1 MDVFSLLRRGLSGDV
16 CESLSFAPLREVAPL
31 VHSFTGSL
39 PEVLLQSCRAEKL
52 EAGVE
57 EIHLLST
64 HFWTLVGVWS
74 VDLVRLAQLLA
85 ARFLNECLQLQ
96 RASSEMR
103 FALEEATEQPGRTE
117 TTAPQL
123 QSLEL
128 PRLRARCK
136 ELERELEERRERSP
150 RSGADG
156 TLDEA
161 EALRAALGG
170 ASPGAAQCSRCQAL
184 EAKLREQEER
194 LLERQLEP
202 ASGRVKEAAPA
213 DPALARLLVGEAPPV
228 VRRRA
233 AVVLQS
239 AWRRRAAVLRFERHL
254 VGLVF
259 PARNDGRKLS
269 GTVGSVRLA
278 QALAARVFRAL
289 RRRGLD
295 FEAAFRCA
303 DTGYEDGD
311 EHPSGRIRVGQFL
324 LFLCRQ
330 PGLALAPA
338 ESAAL
343 LRLLKRRDRGNRKA
357 SEEKAPPSAEA
368 SDSSGLGRGALERAS
383 LLRPEASTDLQ
394 EAWRWEMPYDF
405 ARQLQAA
412 ASRDVGPAPACEAL
426 EAVAELL
433 RGRRCRF
440 LWGSDAASWDRL
452 VRDALLLQLLEERER
467 LQAAI
472 EDRAATG
479 KSGTAAGAAAAFLSG
494 ELECQLADCE
504 SDMKAALQ
512 GPSPPVS
519 ATAFTARLLR
529 EQLPLAPVTL
539 HAASR
544 AALEGAGGGIRQGQ
558 VLDNLRQQQE
568 LKGNLVGGFVRFQ
581 QPLSA
586 SPSLIHI
593 TATRPAWTLRL
604 KELSERGMLVQI
616 SPLSPAG
623 WKEDLQLAYCAGSAE
638 GVQHIGPSKGIRTVQ
653 VHFIPRLTRTPELV
667 ALQTYIRQRQGAP
680 SGPAPARPEP
690 EAVLCQLGGFAIAAS
705 LPGDGDG
712 LSLRAVRTGKVVEET
727 SAQATLGRGKVALAL
742 AAPTA
747 VGELEIKAQWEPTA
761 ETETKEAKAHEGE
774 KPEVGDFLSMSRV
787 KVARAS
793 LRGFA
798 VLLHRDAQM
807 LQLWYEAV
815 CSDATTSARALQ
827 ALATLP
833 EAEKDEEA
841 QRSKGLQALSL
852 ELPEPEMPW
861 SPETPARSRGDGFT
875 GFTTSQSG
883 LSLPDSEGMSSQ
895 QMAGEDIHG
904 QRRSPRPLM
913 VVEQPMAARRRRTP
927 RGDDRPFGLDGERP
941 KRRSLESHPPDLL
954 FAGKGRTWVPSAER
968 LPVKSVEGAK
978 KKGKA
983 PQAAAATGWEAYG
996 GEGTGNGSFSLKSAH
1011 DFSMAISTQHKTIMT
1026 TVPGYLRSQVK
1037 SADAAP
1043 LEAQL
1048 EGKARSAP
1056 SKRSTRSLQGIKP
1069 DADEVLQ
1076 CIESLYVDKLK
1087 PFGRILRKRVA
1098 ERHVQIHLKE
1108 QHPFMPGAATELPD
1122 VDIKHLKALCDDSDQ
1137 LDIAPEEGGDWS
1149 ATFRGRA
1156 QVFVDIY
1163 SPEDDYSPETWQAAR
1178 EYFASL
1184 PESEALLPGG
1194 RYSCAQ
1200 ALVQREL
1207 PFLGGFTLGEVCHLV
1222 QLAISKHKILG
1233 YCNGAVVPYS
1243 RSQSRVK
1250 EECAESQQPCI
1261 GAPNKEDPSSLSS
1274 LALASLEKAREHL
1287 REILRDASSAP
1298 SNSGPSMV
1306 PLSNVKRLFRSRY
1319 QIELSETAL
1328 GHSKL
1333 SELLQDQ
1340 RFSDICEVQLQGQGY
1355 IVVQVQGKPEA
1366 ADADTEALVP
1376 SRYNGG
1382 PIGPV
1387 RDDPESQ

>member
-1 MDVFSLLRRGLSGDV
+1 MEASIACVTYSWLSV
-16 CESLSFAPLREVAPL
+16 QLQVAPL

-39 PEVLLQSCRAEKL
+39 PEVLLQICRAEKL
-52 EAGVE
+52 E
-57 EIHLLST
+57 
-64 HFWTLVGVWS
+64 

-103 FALEEATEQPGRTE
+103 FALEEATATEPGGTE

-150 RSGADG
+150 GSVEATG

-161 EALRAALGG
+161 EALRAALSGVSPRGPAGSG
-170 ASPGAAQCSRCQAL
+170 AECSRCQAL

-194 LLERQLEP
+194 MLERQLEP
-202 ASGRVKEAAPA
+202 ASHPVKEATPA

-259 PARNDGRKLS
+259 PARNDGRRLG

-343 LRLLKRRDRGNRKA
+343 LRLLKRRDRGNRRASDA
-357 SEEKAPPSAEA
+357 SEKAAATVS
-368 SDSSGLGRGALERAS
+368 
-383 LLRPEASTDLQ
+383 ASTDLQ

-412 ASRDVGPAPACEAL
+412 ASREVGPAPACEAL
-426 EAVAELL
+426 EAVAEQL

-440 LWGSDAASWDRL
+440 AWGNDLAASWDRL
-452 VRDALLLQLLEERER
+452 VRDAALLQLLEERER

-472 EDRAATG
+472 EDRKGGATG
-479 KSGTAAGAAAAFLSG
+479 AASAASAMAFLSG
-494 ELECQLADCE
+494 ELECQLEDCE
-504 SDMKAALQ
+504 SDMKAVLS
-512 GPSPPVS
+512 GPLSPPVS

-544 AALEGAGGGIRQGQ
+544 AALDSVSVGIRQGQ
-558 VLDNLRQQQE
+558 VMDDLRQQQE
-568 LKGNLVGGFVRFQ
+568 LKGNLLGGFVRFQ

-638 GVQHIGPSKGIRTVQ
+638 GVQHIGPSKGIRMVQ

-667 ALQTYIRQRQGAP
+667 ALQTYIRRRKPAAGGAAL
-680 SGPAPARPEP
+680 SDRPARPEP

-705 LPGDGDG
+705 LPGDG

-727 SAQATLGRGKVALAL
+727 SARASLGRGKVTLAL

-761 ETETKEAKAHEGE
+761 ETETTEAKAEGE
-774 KPEVGDFLSMSRV
+774 MQEVPDFLSISRV

-815 CSDATTSARALQ
+815 SSDATTSARALQ
-827 ALATLP
+827 ALVSLP
-833 EAEKDEEA
+833 SPGSEEKDEEA
-841 QRSKGLQALSL
+841 LRSKGLQALSL
-852 ELPEPEMPW
+852 ETLPALPEPMPW
-861 SPETPARSRGDGFT
+861 STPETPARSRGGDGGFG

-883 LSLPDSEGMSSQ
+883 LSLPDSEGMSSH
-895 QMAGEDIHG
+895 QMPGEDSRG
-904 QRRSPRPLM
+904 QRPSPRPLM
-913 VVEQPMAARRRRTP
+913 VVEQPMAPHA
-927 RGDDRPFGLDGERP
+927 
-941 KRRSLESHPPDLL
+941 KRR
-954 FAGKGRTWVPSAER
+954 
-968 LPVKSVEGAK
+968 
-978 KKGKA
+978 
-983 PQAAAATGWEAYG
+983 
-996 GEGTGNGSFSLKSAH
+996 
-1011 DFSMAISTQHKTIMT
+1011 
-1026 TVPGYLRSQVK
+1026 
-1037 SADAAP
+1037 
-1043 LEAQL
+1043 
-1048 EGKARSAP
+1048 
-1056 SKRSTRSLQGIKP
+1056 
-1069 DADEVLQ
+1069 
-1076 CIESLYVDKLK
+1076 
-1087 PFGRILRKRVA
+1087 
-1098 ERHVQIHLKE
+1098 
-1108 QHPFMPGAATELPD
+1108 
-1122 VDIKHLKALCDDSDQ
+1122 
-1137 LDIAPEEGGDWS
+1137 
-1149 ATFRGRA
+1149 
-1156 QVFVDIY
+1156 
-1163 SPEDDYSPETWQAAR
+1163 
-1178 EYFASL
+1178 
-1184 PESEALLPGG
+1184 
-1194 RYSCAQ
+1194 
-1200 ALVQREL
+1200 
-1207 PFLGGFTLGEVCHLV
+1207 
-1222 QLAISKHKILG
+1222 
-1233 YCNGAVVPYS
+1233 
-1243 RSQSRVK
+1243 
-1250 EECAESQQPCI
+1250 
-1261 GAPNKEDPSSLSS
+1261 
-1274 LALASLEKAREHL
+1274 
-1287 REILRDASSAP
+1287 
-1298 SNSGPSMV
+1298 
-1306 PLSNVKRLFRSRY
+1306 
-1319 QIELSETAL
+1319 
-1328 GHSKL
+1328 
-1333 SELLQDQ
+1333 
-1340 RFSDICEVQLQGQGY
+1340 
-1355 IVVQVQGKPEA
+1355 
-1366 ADADTEALVP
+1366 
-1376 SRYNGG
+1376 
-1382 PIGPV
+1382 
-1387 RDDPESQ
+1387 

>member
-52 EAGVE
+52 E
-57 EIHLLST
+57 
-64 HFWTLVGVWS
+64 

-103 FALEEATEQPGRTE
+103 FALEEATEPGRTE

-136 ELERELEERRERSP
+136 ELEQELQERRERSP
-150 RSGADG
+150 GSG

-161 EALRAALGG
+161 EALRAALG
-170 ASPGAAQCSRCQAL
+170 ASPAAQCSRCQAL

-194 LLERQLEP
+194 MLERQLEP
-202 ASGRVKEAAPA
+202 LASSPRVKEAAPA

-330 PGLALAPA
+330 PGLVLAPA

-357 SEEKAPPSAEA
+357 SDEKAPPSTA
-368 SDSSGLGRGALERAS
+368 
-383 LLRPEASTDLQ
+383 ASTDLQ

-412 ASRDVGPAPACEAL
+412 ASREFGPAPACEAL

-440 LWGSDAASWDRL
+440 TWGDLAASWDRL
-452 VRDALLLQLLEERER
+452 VRDAVLLQLLEERER
-467 LQAAI
+467 LQAALG
-472 EDRAATG
+472 DRG
-479 KSGTAAGAAAAFLSG
+479 KSGTSGTAFLSG

-504 SDMKAALQ
+504 ADMKAVLQ

-544 AALEGAGGGIRQGQ
+544 AALDGAGGAGIRQGQ
-558 VLDNLRQQQE
+558 VMDDLRQQQE
-568 LKGNLVGGFVRFQ
+568 LKGNLIGGFVRFQ

-638 GVQHIGPSKGIRTVQ
+638 GVEHIGPSKGIRTVQ

-667 ALQTYIRQRQGAP
+667 ALQTYVRQRRKGTSEGP
-680 SGPAPARPEP
+680 GPAGPERAEP
-690 EAVLCQLGGFAIAAS
+690 EAVLCQLGTFAIAAS
-705 LPGDGDG
+705 LPGDG
-712 LSLRAVRTGKVVEET
+712 LSLRAVRTGKVVAET
-727 SAQATLGRGKVALAL
+727 SARATLGRGKVALAL
-742 AAPTA
+742 AARTA
-747 VGELEIKAQWEPTA
+747 GELEIKAQWEPTA

-774 KPEVGDFLSMSRV
+774 KQEVGDFLSISRV

-815 CSDATTSARALQ
+815 SSDATTSARALQ
-827 ALATLP
+827 ALVSLP

-841 QRSKGLQALSL
+841 LRSKGLQALSL

-861 SPETPARSRGDGFT
+861 SPETPARSRGDGGFG

-895 QMAGEDIHG
+895 QMPGEDSHG

-913 VVEQPMAARRRRTP
+913 VVEQPMAP
-927 RGDDRPFGLDGERP
+927 HP
-941 KRRSLESHPPDLL
+941 KRR
-954 FAGKGRTWVPSAER
+954 
-968 LPVKSVEGAK
+968 
-978 KKGKA
+978 
-983 PQAAAATGWEAYG
+983 
-996 GEGTGNGSFSLKSAH
+996 
-1011 DFSMAISTQHKTIMT
+1011 
-1026 TVPGYLRSQVK
+1026 
-1037 SADAAP
+1037 
-1043 LEAQL
+1043 
-1048 EGKARSAP
+1048 
-1056 SKRSTRSLQGIKP
+1056 
-1069 DADEVLQ
+1069 
-1076 CIESLYVDKLK
+1076 
-1087 PFGRILRKRVA
+1087 
-1098 ERHVQIHLKE
+1098 
-1108 QHPFMPGAATELPD
+1108 
-1122 VDIKHLKALCDDSDQ
+1122 
-1137 LDIAPEEGGDWS
+1137 
-1149 ATFRGRA
+1149 
-1156 QVFVDIY
+1156 
-1163 SPEDDYSPETWQAAR
+1163 
-1178 EYFASL
+1178 
-1184 PESEALLPGG
+1184 
-1194 RYSCAQ
+1194 
-1200 ALVQREL
+1200 
-1207 PFLGGFTLGEVCHLV
+1207 
-1222 QLAISKHKILG
+1222 
-1233 YCNGAVVPYS
+1233 
-1243 RSQSRVK
+1243 
-1250 EECAESQQPCI
+1250 
-1261 GAPNKEDPSSLSS
+1261 
-1274 LALASLEKAREHL
+1274 
-1287 REILRDASSAP
+1287 
-1298 SNSGPSMV
+1298 
-1306 PLSNVKRLFRSRY
+1306 
-1319 QIELSETAL
+1319 
-1328 GHSKL
+1328 
-1333 SELLQDQ
+1333 
-1340 RFSDICEVQLQGQGY
+1340 
-1355 IVVQVQGKPEA
+1355 
-1366 ADADTEALVP
+1366 
-1376 SRYNGG
+1376 
-1382 PIGPV
+1382 
-1387 RDDPESQ
+1387 